1 MVSRV
6 DNPDLRESRRGPR
19 RRVLKHVQ
27 VLSLDKKA
35 ASAVDCTL
43 RNISRFGAQLG
54 WPAPSAIRIPSEF
67 YLVAPG
73 QLRMVRCKVV
83 WKSHNRAGISFLSDP
98 SHLISGETE
107 STSDQPDD
115 CGDRETPEVL
125 SAPDSYVL
133 DRTSGAVVRSDDLAF
148 GKIPSTAAIPTPE
161 KGSKL
166 AELERTVSES
176 LGLKVE
182 IAGTGSERGV
192 IVHVQ
197 TEGQLNEVCR
207 RLARRD

>member
-1 MVSRV
+1 MVSRI

-43 RNISRFGAQLG
+43 RNISSFGAQLS
-54 WPAPSAIRIPSEF
+54 WPAPIAIRIPSEF

-98 SHLISGETE
+98 SHLISGEAE
-107 STSDQPDD
+107 STSDQPDG

-125 SAPDSYVL
+125 SAPESYVL
-133 DRTSGAVVRSDDLAF
+133 DRTSGAVVRFDDLVS
-148 GKIPSTAAIPTPE
+148 GNISPTAAIPSPE

-166 AELERTVSES
+166 GKLERTMSES
-176 LGLKVE
+176 LSLKVE
-182 IAGTGSERGV
+182 IAGTDAERRV

-197 TEGQLNEVCR
+197 TDGQLNEVCR
-207 RLARRD
+207 RLSRQD